1 MEVPQKKKNEFE
13 EFMNNVSCNLIGY
26 ITNNDDFKVY
36 GLNKNILLETNIKK
50 LRNSW
55 KSMDWDTL

>member
-1 MEVPQKKKNEFE
+1 
-13 EFMNNVSCNLIGY
+13 MNSVSCNLIGY

-36 GLNKNILLETNIKK
+36 GLNRNILLETNIKK